1 MATKKTVKSNAVK
14 KTASK
19 KKSPANKKSTVKSS
33 QSTVRESIDRDL
45 DSSNEES
52 STPSYHPTTVEE
64 STKKSGNPIFRFL
77 IIAGLILIAV
87 IVYSNVSKGNKKE
100 TTSTTPST
108 TTSATSSSVIKPV
121 ETTPPVVKEETIA
134 PSATSNTKL
143 NGFNLEKIA
152 TGKTLAEAKEYCK
165 SLSSEL
171 PSSKELKDLKI
182 SFKDGSLPKEL
193 QGSEF
198 WTGTKG
204 VDLKFSFASGKGIVT
219 KANEKLS
226 VVCKK

>member
-33 QSTVRESIDRDL
+33 QSIVRENLDRDI
-45 DSSNEES
+45 DSSNEEM
-52 STPSYHPTTVEE
+52 STPSYHPTNVDE

-87 IVYSNVSKGNKKE
+87 IVYSQFSKGNKKE
-100 TTSTTPST
+100 TATTTPST
-108 TTSATSSSVIKPV
+108 TTNTTTSSVQKPV
-121 ETTPPVVKEETIA
+121 ETPPSVAKEET
-134 PSATSNTKL
+134 SATTSNSKL

-152 TGKTLAEAKEYCK
+152 TGKTLVEAKEHCK

-171 PSSKELKDLKI
+171 PSNQELKDLKA
-182 SFKDGSLPKEL
+182 SFKDASLPKEL
-193 QGSEF
+193 QGSDLWALKEN
-198 WTGTKG
+198 
-204 VDLKFSFASGKGIVT
+204 LKFNFATGKGLDA

>member
-33 QSTVRESIDRDL
+33 QYTSNESVEREI
-45 DSSNEES
+45 DSSNEELS
-52 STPSYHPTTVEE
+52 NPNYHPAKVEE
-64 STKKSGNPIFRFL
+64 SSKKSGNPIFRFL

-87 IVYSNVSKGNKKE
+87 IVYSKFSKGNNKE
-100 TTSTTPST
+100 VTTTTANATTSTT
-108 TTSATSSSVIKPV
+108 TSSVQKPV
-121 ETTPPVVKEETIA
+121 EKPTPIAKEE
-134 PSATSNTKL
+134 ATTSISKL
-143 NGFNLEKIA
+143 NGYNLEKIVSD
-152 TGKTLAEAKEYCK
+152 KTLAEAKDYCK
-165 SLSSEL
+165 SLSTEL
-171 PSSKELKDLKI
+171 PSSSELKDLKK

-204 VDLKFSFASGKGIVT
+204 VDIKFSFASGKGITAKVS
-219 KANEKLS
+219 EKLS